1 VTDEPWDFTA
11 WAAYEPNDFGCSP
24 AGAPESYL
32 AYRNHGSVWNDI
44 ENAPDCSFGWLVPS
58 YIVEFDADCNHDNI
72 VDYGQI
78 LTGRLADANTN
89 GIPDVCEVPTCR
101 DVDLFRDD
109 VVNGAD
115 LGILLAQW
123 GVANANTVSDI
134 NHDGHVDG
142 SDLGTLLAF
151 WGPCPQ

>member
-1 VTDEPWDFTA
+1 MDLVMDDNACSNYGFENHEQDRLAIWFEGRALGDINDSSVGEPC
-11 WAAYEPNDFGCSP
+11 AAP
-24 AGAPESYL
+24 
-32 AYRNHGSVWNDI
+32 R
-44 ENAPDCSFGWLVPS
+44 PS
-58 YIVEFDADCNHDNI
+58 IVEWCTDCNDDGI

-78 LTGRLADANTN
+78 LLGQLADTNAN
-89 GIPDVCEVPTCR
+89 GIPDICEVPTCR

-123 GVANANTVSDI
+123 GPANSRTVSDI
-134 NHDGHVDG
+134 NHDGQVNG

-151 WGPCPQ
+151 WGPCTN